1 LEQESYEL
9 KRQIESM
16 RNEYEAK
23 IYELTEDLNMLN
35 KKLTQKDQNHNAFNQ
50 NQNEQLDLIQELT
63 EKNQLLTNELK
74 NVNKFKYLKS
84 FHLE

>member
-1 LEQESYEL
+1 
-9 KRQIESM
+9 M